1 MIKLLAFSGST
12 RRDSFNK
19 KILKIAVSAAETTGA
34 EITLLDL
41 KNYPLPFYNGDL
53 EQEKGLP
60 ENAIKLKEI
69 IKKQDGFLIASPE
82 YNSAFSGILKNTID
96 WASRPNPAE
105 KKSENVFAGNKF
117 AAIMSA
123 SPGPS
128 GGSRGLVSLRMLLQN
143 IGINLLADQ
152 CCIGSVHNAFD
163 GEKLRDKK
171 NQQAIESLAEK
182 LVDIITN
189 LKGLKVL

>member
-1 MIKLLAFSGST
+1 MPIFCNS
-12 RRDSFNK
+12 
-19 KILKIAVSAAETTGA
+19 ILKDTKPREPPEG
-34 EITLLDL
+34 
-41 KNYPLPFYNGDL
+41 P
-53 EQEKGLP
+53 GLP

-105 KKSENVFAGNKF
+105 KNSENVFAGNKF

-182 LVDIITN
+182 LVAIITN

>member
-1 MIKLLAFSGST
+1 M
-12 RRDSFNK
+12 R
-19 KILKIAVSAAETTGA
+19 
-34 EITLLDL
+34 
-41 KNYPLPFYNGDL
+41 
-53 EQEKGLP
+53 
-60 ENAIKLKEI
+60 
-69 IKKQDGFLIASPE
+69 
-82 YNSAFSGILKNTID
+82 LKNTID

-105 KKSENVFAGNKF
+105 KNSENVFAGNKF

>member
-1 MIKLLAFSGST
+1 MYF
-12 RRDSFNK
+12 
-19 KILKIAVSAAETTGA
+19 
-34 EITLLDL
+34 
-41 KNYPLPFYNGDL
+41 
-53 EQEKGLP
+53 
-60 ENAIKLKEI
+60 
-69 IKKQDGFLIASPE
+69 
-82 YNSAFSGILKNTID
+82 
-96 WASRPNPAE
+96 
-105 KKSENVFAGNKF
+105 NKF

-182 LVDIITN
+182 LVAIITN